1 MTPQELTICREIHAG
16 LTSKERNNINYLFLD
31 PVDPT
36 YFPDYPVIVKRP
48 MDLRTLKQNLDNGT
62 VYATKEEF
70 YADAKLIF
78 DNAILFNKDRESK
91 FVVDLANRM
100 IKAFDRLRKN
110 AEKKAARLAAKSP
123 TTASSGDGGGGGG
136 GNNNNSSV
144 AKPAPKRPSLP
155 TSLNKSKSQSDVVV
169 GGKKKKINIKLKR
182 QQSTSSIGAMSTG
195 ASSNDSGGDNE
206 PIIKKSETTKLKLKL
221 STDGSKRNLLVGNND
236 SSTKIKSKSS
246 SSSTPKA
253 KGGVEIVSMD
263 DTRRAQCYKIISS
276 LKRRQKAACQ
286 WFHRPVSDPAIIK
299 DYKEKIKYPMDL
311 SSISSK

>member
-16 LTSKERNNINYLFLD
+16 LTSKERNNINYLFLH

-123 TTASSGDGGGGGG
+123 TTASSGD
-136 GNNNNSSV
+136 NNNNSSV

-155 TSLNKSKSQSDVVV
+155 TSLNKSKSQSDVV

-236 SSTKIKSKSS
+236 SSTKGKSKSS
-246 SSSTPKA
+246 TKA
-253 KGGVEIVSMD
+253 KPGVEIVSMD

>member
-123 TTASSGDGGGGGG
+123 TTASSGD
-136 GNNNNSSV
+136 NNNNSSV

-155 TSLNKSKSQSDVVV
+155 TSLNKSKSQSDVV

-236 SSTKIKSKSS
+236 SSTKGKSKSS
-246 SSSTPKA
+246 TKA
-253 KGGVEIVSMD
+253 KPGVEIVSMD

>member
-1 MTPQELTICREIHAG
+1 MTPQELTICREIHTG

-123 TTASSGDGGGGGG
+123 TTASSGD
-136 GNNNNSSV
+136 NNNNSSV

-155 TSLNKSKSQSDVVV
+155 TSLNKSKSQSDVV

-221 STDGSKRNLLVGNND
+221 STDGSKRNLVGNND
-236 SSTKIKSKSS
+236 ASTKGKSKS

-253 KGGVEIVSMD
+253 KPGVEIVSMD
-263 DTRRAQCYKIISS
+263 DARRAQCYKIISS

>member
-31 PVDPT
+31 PVDAT

-62 VYATKEEF
+62 VYTTKEEF
-70 YADAKLIF
+70 YADAKLVF

-100 IKAFDRLRKN
+100 IKAFERLRKN

-123 TTASSGDGGGGGG
+123 TTASSDGGGGG
-136 GNNNNSSV
+136 GNNNNSN

-155 TSLNKSKSQSDVVV
+155 LNKSKSQSDVAAG

-182 QQSTSSIGAMSTG
+182 QQSTSSIGAMST
-195 ASSNDSGGDNE
+195 ASSNDSGDNNE
-206 PIIKKSETTKLKLKL
+206 PIIKKSETTTKLKLKL
-221 STDGSKRNLLVGNND
+221 STDGSKRSLVGSSND
-236 SSTKIKSKSS
+236 SKGGKSKSS
-246 SSSTPKA
+246 SA
-253 KGGVEIVSMD
+253 KGSVLVEIVSMD
-263 DTRRAQCYKIISS
+263 NTRRAQCYKIISS

-299 DYKEKIKYPMDL
+299 DYKEKIKNPIDL

>member
-1 MTPQELTICREIHAG
+1 MTPQELTICREIHTG

-123 TTASSGDGGGGGG
+123 TTASSGD
-136 GNNNNSSV
+136 NNNNSSV

-155 TSLNKSKSQSDVVV
+155 TSLNKSKSQSDVV

-236 SSTKIKSKSS
+236 SSTKGKSKSS
-246 SSSTPKA
+246 TKA
-253 KGGVEIVSMD
+253 KPGVEIVSMD

-311 SSISSK
+311 SSISSQ